1 MRICHAEEEF
11 NIERVQKFEGKF
23 LFFNPEHVLNENHL
37 RFALWHAKRA
47 FNNGTNIARDLQ
59 IEFLVRL
66 SGRRQIKKALELMPE
81 SNYCICI
88 LKGTIEDFSK
98 TTGVKAMKE
107 SFPETT
113 EKLSHLK
120 RIFNVGNEE
129 RDLEKGI
136 FERIAMT
143 DI

>member
-1 MRICHAEEEF
+1 MKICRAEGEF
-11 NIERVQKFEGKF
+11 DIKNVQKWEGKF

-47 FNNGTNIARDLQ
+47 FKNGTNIARDLQ

-88 LKGTIEDFSK
+88 LEGTIEEFSEI
-98 TTGVKAMKE
+98 TGVKAMKE
-107 SFPETT
+107 SFPGTM

-120 RIFNVGNEE
+120 RIFNIGNQEE
-129 RDLEKGI
+129 NLEKGI